1 MLTKDETVMLA
12 ASCVEEG
19 FLCSESVLIA
29 LSRCLGV
36 YSDIIPKMAT
46 GFGAGIG
53 RRGEVCG
60 ALTGGVMGL
69 GLKFGRCAAEE
80 REDGRRPYWY
90 ATEFV
95 EGFRTRYGC
104 VRCRDLLGLDLS
116 RPGDVQRYH
125 EMELWDTR
133 CREIIE
139 TAAGLAYDLLV
150 KKI

>member
-1 MLTKDETVMLA
+1 MLTKEETIRLA
-12 ASCVEEG
+12 ASHAEDG

-36 YSDIIPKMAT
+36 YSDIVPKMAT

-53 RRGEVCG
+53 RKGEVCG
-60 ALTGGVMGL
+60 ALAGGVMGL
-69 GLKFGRCAAEE
+69 GLEFGRYTAEE

-90 ATEFV
+90 ATELV
-95 EGFRTRYGC
+95 EGFHTRYGC
-104 VRCRDLLGLDLS
+104 IRCGDLLGLDLS
-116 RPGDVQRYH
+116 RPSDVQRYH

-150 KKI
+150 KNL

>member
-1 MLTKDETVMLA
+1 MLTKDETVRLA
-12 ASCVEEG
+12 ASCAKEG

-29 LSRCLGV
+29 LSKCLGV
-36 YSDIIPKMAT
+36 SNDVVPRLAT

-60 ALTGGVMGL
+60 ALAGGVMGL

-90 ATEFV
+90 ATELV
-95 EGFRTRYGC
+95 EGFRSRYHC
-104 VRCRDLLGLDLS
+104 VRCGDLLGLDLS

-125 EMELWDTR
+125 EMGLWDTR

-139 TAAGLAYDLLV
+139 TAVGLAYDMLV
-150 KKI
+150 KNI